1 MAILDTLDMEKQ
13 MLCYVS
19 QFDKCK
25 SNYFDDLLQKYDG
38 SEECKNDDIS
48 IKAREDGN
56 KHYQKKNLMV
66 GIKSKNYHK
75 IISFH
80 KLFRML

>member
-66 GIKSKNYHK
+66 RIKSKNYHK
-75 IISFH
+75 VILFL
-80 KLFRML
+80 KFFRML

>member
-1 MAILDTLDMEKQ
+1 MAILDTLEIEKQ

-38 SEECKNDDIS
+38 CEECKNDDIS

-66 GIKSKNYHK
+66 RFKSKNYHK
-75 IISFH
+75 NLLFC
-80 KLFRML
+80 KFFRML